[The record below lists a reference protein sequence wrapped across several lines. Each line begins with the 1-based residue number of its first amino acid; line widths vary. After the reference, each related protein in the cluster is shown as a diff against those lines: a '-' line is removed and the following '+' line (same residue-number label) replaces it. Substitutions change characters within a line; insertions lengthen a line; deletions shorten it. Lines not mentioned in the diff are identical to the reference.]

1 MIYRR
6 GNRYVILL
14 TALLGLLSNV
24 IYAQNRVHVVV
35 KGDTIFSISQSY
47 RVSQEE
53 LMRQNGITDPS
64 RLLVGMRLTIPSGAG
79 GPPTAAAAVAPAITY
94 SGAFTEYTVAAND
107 TLYSIARTRGV
118 TLQALRDINGFS
130 RDYVLKAGE
139 KIKIPNPAAAISAVQ
154 SVIARPPLKPI
165 DPSIRWPVTAKEI
178 LYMSGNMGVLVT
190 GEISESIKSLT
201 RGTVVYASPWRGY
214 GNVAVVETDG
224 GYRYLYGACGT
235 LSVRKGDSVEPGA
248 ELGKLGIYPASGKP
262 DLVLI
267 VSHDGSPVD
276 PVRAPR
282 F

>member
-1 MIYRR
+1 MIYRP
-6 GNRYVILL
+6 GCKYIFLL
-14 TALLGLLSNV
+14 TTLLGLLAHSV
-24 IYAQNRVHVVV
+24 FAQDRVHVVV
-35 KGDTIFSISQSY
+35 RGDTIFSISRSY

-53 LMRQNGITDPS
+53 LMRRNGLSDPS
-64 RLLVGMRLTIPSGAG
+64 RLLVGMRLTIPGAAG
-79 GPPTAAAAVAPAITY
+79 ASAPATVA
-94 SGAFTEYTVAAND
+94 GTFTEYTVAAND

-130 RDYVLKAGE
+130 KDYVLKAGE
-139 KIKIPNPAAAISAVQ
+139 KIKIPRTAPAAANTGSAQNV
-154 SVIARPPLKPI
+154 RPPLRAA
-165 DPSIRWPVTAKEI
+165 DSSVRWPVAAKDVV
-178 LYMSGNMGVLVT
+178 YMNGVTGVLVS

-214 GNVAVVETDG
+214 GNVAVVESDG

-248 ELGKLGIYPASGKP
+248 ELGKLGIYPASGKS

-267 VSHDGSPVD
+267 VTRNGSPVD
-276 PVRAPR
+276 PAKAPR